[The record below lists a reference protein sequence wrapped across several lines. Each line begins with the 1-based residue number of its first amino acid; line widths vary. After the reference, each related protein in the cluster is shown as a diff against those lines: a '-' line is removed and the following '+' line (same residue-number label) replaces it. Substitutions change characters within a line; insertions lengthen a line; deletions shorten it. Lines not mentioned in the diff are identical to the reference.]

1 MTLYRLTTQK
11 GEFEVV
17 EGKKKRAHV
26 KERRKGRSNKE
37 EERRRAKQGKG
48 NIKRKNRIKV
58 FGYSGLRARANVRK
72 ITTTMG

>member
-1 MTLYRLTTQK
+1 M
-11 GEFEVV
+11 
-17 EGKKKRAHV
+17 EGKRRRKEHNV

-58 FGYSGLRARANVRK
+58 FDSVQGKKENNYHGVE
-72 ITTTMG
+72 

>member
-1 MTLYRLTTQK
+1 M
-11 GEFEVV
+11 
-17 EGKKKRAHV
+17 

-58 FGYSGLRARANVRK
+58 FGYSVQGKKENNYHGVE
-72 ITTTMG
+72 